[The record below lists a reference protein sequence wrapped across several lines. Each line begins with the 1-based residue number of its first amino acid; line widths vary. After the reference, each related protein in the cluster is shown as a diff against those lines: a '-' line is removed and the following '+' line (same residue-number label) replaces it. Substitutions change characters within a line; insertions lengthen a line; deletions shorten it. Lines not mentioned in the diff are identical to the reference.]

1 MNPDNITP
9 PQAQLP
15 AHHVT
20 NSMKIVMLL
29 LGLAL
34 IVTLGYFTWFVGSE
48 QETTEEIAPS
58 VKDKTEQSTDEEAS
72 ACDDATVG
80 YKLYESA
87 NLGFCF
93 TYPKAWTLT
102 DGKGAD
108 GDKRVWYVSLT
119 DKVVPNSDYPGQVSV
134 NIHAKLADIDS
145 QKTGATT
152 IKDFLD
158 KSAAL
163 ADPLYADVKEATIGG
178 KAGYTAKSGSGMLS
192 SGTYYFVELTNKTI
206 MEIAVFYDNTDT
218 KALIQGF
225 RITK

>member
-20 NSMKIVMLL
+20 NSMKIIMLL
-29 LGLAL
+29 LGLVL

-48 QETTEEIAPS
+48 QEATEENAPS
-58 VKDKTEQSTDEEAS
+58 VKDTTEEA
-72 ACDDATVG
+72 ANVECPAATTSQ
-80 YKLYESA
+80 KAYEST

-93 TYPKAWTLT
+93 TYPEAWTMT

-134 NIHAKLADIDS
+134 NVHAKLADVDF

-152 IKDFLD
+152 LKDFLD

-163 ADPLYADVKEATIGG
+163 TDPLYKDVKETTVDG
-178 KAGYTAKSGSGMLS
+178 KAGYVAQASTGMLS
-192 SGTYYFVELTNKTI
+192 GGTYYFIELTDKKI
-206 MEIAVFYDNTDT
+206 VEIAVFYDNADT
-218 KALIQGF
+218 QALVKGF
-225 RITK
+225 KFTK

>member
-9 PQAQLP
+9 PQPQLP

-34 IVTLGYFTWFVGSE
+34 IATLGYFTWFVGAE
-48 QETTEEIAPS
+48 QEVTEEVAPS
-58 VKDKTEQSTDEEAS
+58 VKDKTEEAATTDCPVATAS
-72 ACDDATVG
+72 QKA
-80 YKLYESA
+80 YESV

-93 TYPKAWTLT
+93 TYPDSWTLT

-108 GDKRVWYVSLT
+108 GDKRVWFVSLT

-163 ADPLYADVKEATIGG
+163 TEPLYKDVKEATVGG
-178 KAGYTAKSGSGMLS
+178 KAGYTAMAGSGMMS
-192 SGTYYFVELTNKTI
+192 GGTYYFIELTDKTI
-206 MEIAVFYDNTDT
+206 MEIAVFYDNAET
-218 KALIQGF
+218 KALVKDF
-225 RITK
+225 LITK